1 MKKKMVQLAFNPFIH
16 NLLPQPINPKP
27 EFRVLI
33 PDPSLI
39 SKETVQS
46 IRTLITT

>member
-16 NLLPQPINPKP
+16 KLLLQPISPKP

-39 SKETVQS
+39 SKETVQN
-46 IRTLITT
+46 TYHNMK